1 MSLPVDYVP
10 VLIQVAVALG
20 FSIIALIG
28 SAMLGS
34 RVHGKVKDDTFE
46 CGVAYEGDARSPFSI
61 KYFLTAILFVL
72 FDIEI
77 VFFYPYALNIK
88 EFGIEGFF
96 EVVTFISIFLIG
108 FIYVVKK
115 GALDWE
121 KANKI

>member
-1 MSLPVDYVP
+1 MSLPIDYVP

-20 FSIIALIG
+20 FSVTALIG

-46 CGVAYEGDARSPFSI
+46 CGIAYEGDARSPFSV

-77 VFFYPYALNIK
+77 IFFYPYALNIRDLGK
-88 EFGIEGFF
+88 IGI
-96 EVVTFISIFLIG
+96 IK
-108 FIYVVKK
+108 IYF
-115 GALDWE
+115 
-121 KANKI
+121 